1 MDAMT
6 IATGF
11 LRSLG
16 LAALVGMSFG
26 ALLRLEL
33 RGLKLGLASGA
44 LFGFAAIAAMAD
56 PIRFQE
62 GMIFDARTVL
72 IVLSAPMGGPVAT
85 AIGTVL
91 AASYRAWLG
100 GVGAVAGVSGLMLAG
115 LVSLAFYWRKGAAR
129 TIRDFSILG
138 FVGGITI
145 FTIFL
150 MPRPQAMAAFE
161 NMALPYIITT
171 TLGTILVGIFLTA
184 EKRRHDFARALKHA
198 SETDALTKVFNRR
211 KLDRLANKLE
221 NKAATQQGYAVIMFD
236 IDHFKR
242 VNDTYGH
249 AAGDA
254 VLTRVAEIVSARTRN
269 MDQVVRYGGEEL
281 AVILPDANEKGA
293 ASAAQAIL
301 KTIENSKIEWDGADI
316 AVTVSAGVAASNSH
330 GPSLVDVVAAADQ
343 AMYAAK
349 RAGRNRVQTAS
360 TMHRVEVGAAPAL
373 QADAS
378 QQEKAI

>member
-33 RGLKLGLASGA
+33 RGVKLGLASGA
-44 LFGFAAIAAMAD
+44 LFGFAAVAAMAD

-62 GMIFDARTVL
+62 GVIFDARTVL
-72 IVLSAPMGGPVAT
+72 IVLSAPMGGPIAT
-85 AIGTVL
+85 VVGTAL
-91 AASYRAWLG
+91 AAAYRAWLG
-100 GVGAVAGVSGLMLAG
+100 GVGATAGVSGLVLAG
-115 LVSLAFYWRKGAAR
+115 LVSLIYYWRWRTAR
-129 TIRDFSILG
+129 MIREFGILG
-138 FVGGITI
+138 FAGGVTI

-161 NMALPYIITT
+161 TMAFPYILTT

-221 NKAATQQGYAVIMFD
+221 NRAAMQQDYAVIMFD

-269 MDQVVRYGGEEL
+269 MDQVVRYGGEEI
-281 AVILPDANEKGA
+281 AVILPDTNEKGA
-293 ASAAQAIL
+293 ATVAQQIL
-301 KTIENSKIEWDGADI
+301 KTIAGTKVDWDGADI
-316 AVTVSAGVAASNSH
+316 AVTVSAGVAASSSH
-330 GPSLVDVVAAADQ
+330 GPGLVDVVAAADQ

-349 RAGRNRVQTAS
+349 RDGRNRVQTAT
-360 TMHRVEVGAAPAL
+360 TMRRLEVGATPGL
-373 QADAS
+373 QATAAET
-378 QQEKAI
+378 EKAS